1 MITLEQLV
9 ASGPLKVV
17 WLVEHQDNRIWKQ
30 FPESLAYLVEQAH
43 ILNIKKI
50 HTNRHI
56 HTRKIRPTRNGC
68 RIRRRT
74 R

>member
-1 MITLEQLV
+1 MNCSPDESMTSERSVITLEQLV

-43 ILNIKKI
+43 ILNIKKNT
-50 HTNRHI
+50 H
-56 HTRKIRPTRNGC
+56 K
-68 RIRRRT
+68 
-74 R
+74 